1 MFFRVWTEE
10 CLTSVRT
17 FCQRWQPWIPC
28 AQETNMNHRFFSEK
42 FVIFY
47 SSLYSEGK
55 LCCFW
60 RKLFGRFE
68 FPEENLEKNML
79 GEVFFIS
86 NLLENQQLFYS
97 VLEKK
102 FHQFRQLCI
111 LRLQWTIWGRKS
123 FWKKKQLFLLF
134 WTLGGNVC
142 GLLQNVS
149 HRLLEL
155 RFKRPE
161 KHFQRENQKNESIV
175 LILWIMSEMYLPTL
189 KIRQSCQVFIL
200 LARMKNFKRKIFES
214 KV

>member
-1 MFFRVWTEE
+1 MKLLLTFRIKFTKVGQKYLPGVQRNTFGEEFSVKKIKLLFFRVWTEE

-123 FWKKKQLFLLF
+123 FWKKNNFFFCFGRWGETFAACCKMF
-134 WTLGGNVC
+134 
-142 GLLQNVS
+142 
-149 HRLLEL
+149 
-155 RFKRPE
+155 
-161 KHFQRENQKNESIV
+161 
-175 LILWIMSEMYLPTL
+175 PTDY
-189 KIRQSCQVFIL
+189 
-200 LARMKNFKRKIFES
+200 
-214 KV
+214 